1 MSNYFVSL
9 MHWAIQIYAGFG
21 LSAQQ
26 ATAALM
32 PLVQG
37 TVNNVESLGATQA
50 LTGPIS
56 RGDVGTIAAHLA
68 AFQNKQEQELYAA
81 LGRYTLGVALE
92 KGSLDE
98 RQAKAVEELLNG
110 RMERIS

>member
-1 MSNYFVSL
+1 MSNELTTISQL
-9 MHWAIQIYAGFG
+9 
-21 LSAQQ
+21 
-26 ATAALM
+26 
-32 PLVQG
+32 
-37 TVNNVESLGATQA
+37 ESDSERA
-50 LTGPIS
+50 
-56 RGDVGTIAAHLA
+56 LA